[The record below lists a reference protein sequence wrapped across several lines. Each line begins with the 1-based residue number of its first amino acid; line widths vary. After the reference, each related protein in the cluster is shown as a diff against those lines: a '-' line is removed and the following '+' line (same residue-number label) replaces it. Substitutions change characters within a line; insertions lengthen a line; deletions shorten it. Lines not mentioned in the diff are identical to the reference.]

1 MSDLLYRALLAS
13 IRAFLAVAFAIL
25 TAVVFFQVIA
35 RYLFDAPPFW
45 TEELAR
51 FLLIWLTFIGAVLAH
66 AHREHIAVDTFVQLL
81 PLRVRPAA
89 DLIASLTV
97 LVTLAVIAKG
107 GFDIAMMGTQ
117 TAPALGVSMR
127 YIYMSLPIGACLM
140 MLITVAQM
148 VRPIATALPGKDA
161 EHGA

>member
-1 MSDLLYRALLAS
+1 MSDLLYRALVTV
-13 IRAFLAVAFAIL
+13 IRVFLAVAFATL

-66 AHREHIAVDTFVQLL
+66 VHREHIAVDTFVLLL
-81 PLRVRPAA
+81 PRRLRQAA
-89 DLIASLTV
+89 DLFASLTV
-97 LVTLAVIAKG
+97 LLTLAVIAKG

-117 TAPALGVSMR
+117 TAPALGISMR

-140 MLITVAQM
+140 MLVTVANM
-148 VRPIATALPGKDA
+148 LRPIATPAPGKDA
-161 EHGA
+161 QHGA